1 MTHNFCRLK
10 EKIPEF
16 IDAILPYLCINQNTI
31 LMRLLVFAFFIW
43 TSAGPLSA
51 QITAARLAL
60 EPVPIN
66 AFEDNLENGVPM
78 PNLSW
83 AWASNNACFV
93 EPRRDKFSGL
103 HRLYTTEIPPYST
116 MIIRL
121 IPDNSRDEISLYAY
135 SGGGG
140 ALPPELASCVS
151 CEADFKSDRPFA
163 SGRDRMGP
171 NREVELRAVN
181 RGYPVTIG
189 VAGANGLD
197 TGAYRLEVEI
207 VNRR

>member
-1 MTHNFCRLK
+1 MC
-10 EKIPEF
+10 
-16 IDAILPYLCINQNTI
+16 
-31 LMRLLVFAFFIW
+31 LLVFAFFIC
-43 TSAGPLSA
+43 TSAGTLPA

-60 EPVPIN
+60 EPIPVN

-78 PNLSW
+78 PDLSW

-93 EPRRDKFSGL
+93 EPRKEKFSGL
-103 HRLYTTEIPPYST
+103 HRLYVTEIPAYST
-116 MIIRL
+116 MTIRL
-121 IPDNSRDEISLYAY
+121 IPDNPRDEMSLYAY

-163 SGRDRMGP
+163 SGRDRTGP

-181 RGYPVTIG
+181 RGYPITIG
-189 VAGANGLD
+189 VVGANGLK

-207 VNRR
+207 RSR